1 MPNEAAQFADVLD
14 SIGRD
19 VLIQLSGVSP
29 EDLNRPLDIPE
40 TNSLFALATHL
51 VGSGEFW
58 VLAMVGGQNIPRD
71 REAEFRA
78 TGTLNELVN
87 RYESWLVAVHE
98 LLDNLPDADMK
109 RAIEAP
115 AARRP
120 YFKDKVITVR
130 DCLLHA
136 VEHCALHQGHIQIT
150 RQLLAAS
157 SPQTLS

>member
-1 MPNEAAQFADVLD
+1 MPDEAAQFAVVLD
-14 SIGRD
+14 RIGRD

-58 VLAMVGGQNIPRD
+58 VLAIVGGQSIQRD

-87 RYESWLVAVHE
+87 RYESWLAAIHE
-98 LLDNLPDADMK
+98 LLDNLPDAEMK
-109 RAIEAP
+109 RVIEAP

-120 YFKDKVITVR
+120 FFKDEVITVR
-130 DCLLHA
+130 DCLLHT

-150 RQLLAAS
+150 RQLLTAS
-157 SPQTLS
+157 SPKTFF